1 MVSGTKSDDVLT
13 GDAGD
18 NRLDGLDGNDRLSGL
33 GGDDVLV
40 GGAGA
45 DILNGGD
52 GIDLA
57 SYYTSVAAV
66 NVDLVNHT
74 ASGGEAQGD
83 TLIGIEDLEGSD
95 WHDVLTGDGGD
106 NWLYGLD
113 GNDRLLG
120 GNGNDVL
127 IGGAGAD
134 VLDGGNGYNTALYA
148 GSARGVSVDL
158 AQGRAAYGDADGDT
172 LNGITDVVGSDF
184 ADTLIGD
191 EAGNYLYGEAGA
203 DILVGN
209 AGDDLLSGGAGADAL
224 YGGTGENAASYGGSS
239 SAVAVNL
246 ATGTLG
252 AGDAEGDKLY
262 QISDLIGSDFND
274 FLTGDAGN
282 NWFSGAAGGDLLA
295 GGNGDDTLRGREG
308 SDTLMGEGGDD
319 VLSGGAGADKLYGG
333 DGINTASYSD
343 SSSGVAVNLAT
354 GVSGAGDAQGDKLYQ
369 ITDLIGSDFN
379 DFLTGDAGGNWL
391 FGGDGKDLLAGGN
404 GNDWLTA
411 GEGADTLLGEA
422 GNDLLEGGAGADTL
436 YGGAGFNTAS
446 YASSGSAVAVN
457 LATGVLGAGDAEGD
471 RLYQITDLMG
481 SDFNDFLTGDA
492 GSNWLSGGA
501 GSDLL
506 SGGDGDD
513 VLEGGAGADSLFG
526 GAGFNATSYFG
537 SASAISVNLATGVL
551 GGGDAVGDKLYQITD
566 VIGSNFNDY
575 LTGDGSSNWLYG
587 GAGGDLLSGGT
598 GADLLEGGSGADVL
612 AGGSGADL
620 FLYQDIAD
628 SGLTAA
634 TRDRIA
640 DFLWGGD
647 QIDLSKIDANT
658 AVGGDQAFKFIGTA
672 GFSGGGGQL
681 RYFAEAGV
689 LVVAGDVNGDRQ
701 ADFTIAVETSAK
713 SLSASD
719 FVL

>member
-246 ATGTLG
+246 ATG
-252 AGDAEGDKLY
+252 
-262 QISDLIGSDFND
+262 
-274 FLTGDAGN
+274 
-282 NWFSGAAGGDLLA
+282 
-295 GGNGDDTLRGREG
+295 
-308 SDTLMGEGGDD
+308 
-319 VLSGGAGADKLYGG
+319 
-333 DGINTASYSD
+333 
-343 SSSGVAVNLAT
+343 
-354 GVSGAGDAQGDKLYQ
+354 VSGAGDAQGDKLYQ

-506 SGGDGDD
+506 SGGDGDDVLEGGAGADTLYGGTGSNAASYAESASAVSVNLGTGVLGGGDAKGDKLFQIGDLIGSDFNDSLAGDAGSNWLSGGAGADQLAGGNGND